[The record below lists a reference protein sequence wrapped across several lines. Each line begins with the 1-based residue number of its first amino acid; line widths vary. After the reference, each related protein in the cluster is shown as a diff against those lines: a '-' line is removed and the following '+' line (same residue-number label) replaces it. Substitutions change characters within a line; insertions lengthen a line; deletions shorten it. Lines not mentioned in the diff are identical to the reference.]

1 MTTETDNVDHRASEL
16 AELKDKPHS
25 ETFQKMPMAL
35 EPEPAAEEPYKA
47 NVEDLRRAGRD
58 LQDGREVPA
67 PTIERGYIRAA
78 GPDAGSRMP
87 IHLTRTLSESAKDLA
102 EMRRVEA
109 AAEHEQAVT
118 EFQQQVDL
126 DRAVDRDAQQPP
138 TPQPAQQSDLQP
150 QPVEQ
155 VQAQPQDGLSNKVRQ
170 ALADP
175 EIRSAIQAE
184 IQSAS
189 TAQQAYSAA
198 VAQLQ
203 QAATASLL
211 SQVPELQNVRPDQAQ
226 VVLETIAKTSP
237 ARANEIA
244 GAIQNAQR
252 NMAVVEQHR
261 QAAYAQ
267 QQQQFQ
273 AYAKASDAAFD
284 SFAATRPAAEVKAVK
299 DNIVSVLAEDF
310 GLDPNALAQLYNSTP
325 ALRSVEAQKLI
336 YAAVRNSLAERAMR
350 NTPKGLPP
358 VAQRPGTVDTTG
370 TYDPRLSP
378 GLTAAAAEFKSKP
391 SLRSGARQLAELRRA
406 RANQR

>member
-1 MTTETDNVDHRASEL
+1 MTDENVDHRASEL

-35 EPEPAAEEPYKA
+35 EPEPAVEEPYTA
-47 NVEDLRRAGRD
+47 SVESLRQAGRD

-67 PTIERGYIRAA
+67 PTINRGYMHAA
-78 GPDAGSRMP
+78 GPKAGERMP
-87 IHLTRTLSESAKDLA
+87 IHLTRTATEAAKDLA
-102 EMRRVEA
+102 DMRRAEA
-109 AAEHEQAVT
+109 MAEHEQAVT

-126 DRAVDRDAQQPP
+126 DRDAQQPQP
-138 TPQPAQQSDLQP
+138 TQQPDLQP

-155 VQAQPQDGLSNKVRQ
+155 PQAQPQDGLSNKVRQ
-170 ALADP
+170 ALNDP
-175 EIRSAIQAE
+175 EIRNAIQAE
-184 IQSAS
+184 IQHAS

-198 VAQLQ
+198 VGALQ
-203 QAATASLL
+203 QAAQASLL
-211 SQVPELQNVRPDQAQ
+211 SSVPELQNARTDQEAALIIQ
-226 VVLETIAKTSP
+226 AVAKTNP

-252 NMAVVEQHR
+252 NMAVVQQHQ

-358 VAQRPGTVDTTG
+358 VSQRPGTVDTSG

-378 GLTAAAAEFKSKP
+378 GLTAAAREFKAKP